1 MSNPRCPPCSAWI
14 LICCQNH
21 GARPRRACMRPA
33 LLLFRQVDL
42 QSMQFQTV
50 REANIVNSGALGGN
64 LTKSVT
70 VSYFAQETVSTA
82 SQWAATASVGKE
94 AELVFGWERSQRSQV
109 FTPLGTSSCGASA
122 RRKLL
127 YHGSPWQNS
136 S

>member
-1 MSNPRCPPCSAWI
+1 
-14 LICCQNH
+14 
-21 GARPRRACMRPA
+21 MRPA
-33 LLLFRQVDL
+33 LLLVRQVDL